1 MSRGL
6 LNGISWYRCLTREVC
21 LEEKPL
27 ASKVPVVEENEQH
40 SGKSRHEFWG
50 IGLFIEDGAYTT
62 IASAVTMLMVLAL
75 VFSASLAIWSAGR
88 SADVQVSADATALA
102 GANVVSS
109 YHTAATV
116 VDACSLSM
124 GLAGFAMA
132 GVGLVGTLVPGA
144 QELAGKTLDA
154 AVRMLRLRNQFVS
167 SASEGLQK
175 LEQTIPFLVAAQGA
189 RACDSQDT
197 ERIDYSGTAIALPQT
212 SASEFPA
219 IDTDQIDVSELEAAG
234 DELEAAAEDLAEAS
248 RETARAKE
256 AAWLADCGRDGMD
269 MQERAGK
276 LSGISAADNP
286 VFASSLTWNPNNALD
301 RTRAYYRW
309 RFEHDGPQG
318 TSVEERADAAAR
330 HAFYGY
336 AADRFQNVHVVEN
349 DGLVVSNVELLP
361 KNTAE
366 VRGTR
371 LYSDTVWPSTL
382 EPEGLTLHFDLS
394 CPGARGSAGSMLALS
409 SIDAGVARECPVCH
423 FSVGDVGKVPAAS
436 TSINN
441 GFEYHLREFTQA
453 LDEYVA
459 ARNYELELERQAKE
473 EAEQAGD
480 VFEDAIQALSGKRP
494 RIAPPG
500 RNGCVALVAAD
511 ELEPPE
517 SLQTAFSAGK
527 DIPRRGAISAAVLA
541 PEPASEENNVLSRFC
556 SSLEERAGSD
566 GAVGLIDGVM
576 DLWGK
581 LLMAYGDMGDGL
593 NEVFDGLAGG
603 LESFGM
609 GPLAVWMR
617 ERIQGIVRGIGFEQV
632 DLRLRKPVLTDS
644 SNVFEHSDMSGFADA
659 QKLLRKIPTGLSDPA
674 ALLEAVGY
682 GVDSYVQSLEITLV
696 EIPLPGGGS
705 IPLTVRLR
713 DVTGAWGK
721 G

>member
-6 LNGISWYRCLTREVC
+6 RNGASWQGRMVCEACMAKEGKGRHVKGCRE
-21 LEEKPL
+21 KGR
-27 ASKVPVVEENEQH
+27 EQ
-40 SGKSRHEFWG
+40 WG
-50 IGLFIEDGAYTT
+50 VGLFIEDGAYTT
-62 IASAVTMLMVLAL
+62 IASAVTMLMALTL

-144 QELAGKTLDA
+144 QDLAGKTLDA
-154 AVRMLRLRNQFVS
+154 GIRMLRLRNQFVS

-175 LEQTIPFLVAAQGA
+175 LEQAIPFLVAAQGT
-189 RACDSQDT
+189 RACDAQDAG
-197 ERIDYSGTAIALPQT
+197 RIDYSGTAIALPRT

-219 IDTDQIDVSELEAAG
+219 IEEDQIDVSELEGAS

-248 RETARAKE
+248 KETARAKE
-256 AAWLADCGRDGMD
+256 AAWLADCGRKGMD

-276 LSGISAADNP
+276 LSGISAEDNP
-286 VFASSLTWNPNNALD
+286 VFASSLTWDPNVALD

-309 RFEHDGPQG
+309 RLEHDTSQG
-318 TSVEERADAAAR
+318 SGVEARADAAAR

-336 AADRFQNVHVVEN
+336 AVDQFENAHVAER
-349 DGLVVSNVELLP
+349 DGIVVSNVELLP

-371 LYSDTVWPSTL
+371 LYTDTVWPSTF
-382 EPEGLTLHFDLS
+382 EPEGLTLHFDSS
-394 CPGARGSAGSMLALS
+394 CPGVRGSAGAKLALS
-409 SIDAGVARECPVCH
+409 SIDAGMARECPVCH

-436 TSINN
+436 TSIDN

-500 RNGCVALVAAD
+500 RNGCIALVAAD

-517 SLQTAFSAGK
+517 SLKTAFSAGK
-527 DIPRRGAISAAVLA
+527 DVPRRGAISAAVLA
-541 PEPASEENNVLSRFC
+541 PEQASEENNVLSRFC
-556 SSLEERAGSD
+556 SGLEERVGSG
-566 GAVGLIDGVM
+566 GAAGLIDGVM

-581 LLMAYGDMGDGL
+581 LLVAYGDMADGL
-593 NEVFDGLAGG
+593 SEIFDELTGG

-609 GPLAVWMR
+609 GPLAEWMR
-617 ERIQGIVRGIGFEQV
+617 GRLQGVVRGLGFEQV

-644 SNVFEHSDMSGFADA
+644 SNVFEHSDMAGFADA